1 MKKSDFAGFSYVFK
15 FTLRQTLKQKSFI
28 VAFVIML
35 IVAIGAFPVIAI
47 RQKKDGDSS
56 DSSYVEKLYV
66 INETNISELPIELEN
81 KNIHIESV
89 FSGEDY
95 SEEDVN
101 NFYKK
106 D

>member
-47 RQKKDGDSS
+47 GQKRM
-56 DSSYVEKLYV
+56 EIPQILH
-66 INETNISELPIELEN
+66 L
-81 KNIHIESV
+81 
-89 FSGEDY
+89 
-95 SEEDVN
+95 
-101 NFYKK
+101 
-106 D
+106 